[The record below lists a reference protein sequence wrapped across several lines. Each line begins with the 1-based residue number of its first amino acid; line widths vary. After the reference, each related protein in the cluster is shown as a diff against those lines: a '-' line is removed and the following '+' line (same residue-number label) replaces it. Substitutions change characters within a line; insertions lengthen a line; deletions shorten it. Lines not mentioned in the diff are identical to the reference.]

1 MALASLYFDM
11 LTAATAGE
19 SYNKAGMIRAAQN
32 GHGGSEA
39 YAGLLI
45 DRSRGSIE
53 AKLMNATA
61 AHQDAIDAGAL
72 PKSETM
78 DGYGYRAL
86 ANYQATLRGAIIV
99 EGHRRAGKWASAEKV
114 EELTA

>member
-1 MALASLYFDM
+1 MDLASLYFDM
-11 LTAATAGE
+11 LTPAAAGD
-19 SYNKAGMIRAAQN
+19 SYNKAEMIRQHQGTEEN
-32 GHGGSEA
+32 PGP
-39 YAGLLI
+39 LFN
-45 DRSRGSIE
+45 RSRGSIE

-61 AHQDAIDAGAL
+61 AHQDAIDRTAL
-72 PKSETM
+72 PPSETM

-86 ANYQATLRGAIIV
+86 ANYQAALRGAIIV